1 LILFAFLNVNKPLGL
16 TSHDVVARV
25 RRLLRERNLKHVKVG
40 HAGTLDPLATGVLVV
55 CLGAATRLSEYVMN
69 HDKTYCAS
77 ITLGVET
84 ETYDAEGETVSSVD
98 ASHISRAE
106 VERAL
111 WAYVGDIAQIP
122 PMYSAIKQSGRK
134 LYDLARAGQVVEREP
149 RPVTIHAIKVEE
161 FTADQPVQPTVVC
174 EVKCSAGTYIRSLAH
189 DLGAVLGVGA
199 HLTGLERTAS
209 GEFVVDAAVTL
220 EQLAA
225 AEDWTPFLTDPLDA
239 LASMPQL
246 VLSPSDWEEI
256 SHGRVIP
263 APDTE
268 AGQITAG
275 VMASQLRAILRAD
288 SGQWHPHKVFLPTD
302 LD

>member
-1 LILFAFLNVNKPLGL
+1 MFSFLNINKPLGL

-25 RRLLRERNLKHVKVG
+25 RRMLREHDLKHVKVG

-69 HDKTYCAS
+69 HDKTYRAS

-84 ETYDAEGETVSSVD
+84 ETYDAEGKIVSVVD
-98 ASHISRAE
+98 ASHINRAD

-111 WAYVGDIAQIP
+111 AAYVGEIAQVP
-122 PMYSAIKQSGRK
+122 PMYSAIKQGGKK
-134 LYDLARAGQVVEREP
+134 LYDLARAGQVVERAP
-149 RPVTIHAIKVEE
+149 RPVTIHAITVETFQAIKPE
-161 FTADQPVQPTVVC
+161 SPSVVC
-174 EVKCSAGTYIRSLAH
+174 EIRCSAGTYIRSLAH
-189 DLGAVLGVGA
+189 DLGAALGVGA

-209 GEFVVDAAVTL
+209 GAFAVDDAVTL
-220 EQLAA
+220 EQLVTT
-225 AEDWTPFLTDPLDA
+225 EDWTPLLTAPLDA
-239 LASMPQL
+239 LAEMPRL
-246 VLSPSDWEEI
+246 VLSASDWEEI

-268 AGQITAG
+268 DGQITAG
-275 VMASQLRAILRAD
+275 VMVGELRAILRAD

-302 LD
+302 LN

>member
-1 LILFAFLNVNKPLGL
+1 LFSFLNINKPLGL

-25 RRLLRERNLKHVKVG
+25 RRLLRERDLKHVKVG

-69 HDKTYCAS
+69 HDKTYRAS

-84 ETYDAEGETVSSVD
+84 ETYDAEGDIVSAVD
-98 ASHISRAE
+98 ASQISRAD

-111 WAYVGDIAQIP
+111 SAYVGDIAQIP
-122 PMYSAIKQSGRK
+122 PMYSAIKQNGKK

-149 RPVTIHAIKVEE
+149 RPVTIHAIKIEQY
-161 FTADQPVQPTVVC
+161 TAEGQEHPTVVC

-189 DLGAVLGVGA
+189 DLGAALGVGA

-209 GEFVVDAAVTL
+209 GAFTVDAAVTM
-220 EQLAA
+220 EQLATTEA
-225 AEDWTPFLTDPLDA
+225 WSPFLTDPLDA
-239 LASMPQL
+239 LADIPQL
-246 VLSPSDWEEI
+246 VLSASDWEEI

-275 VMASQLRAILRAD
+275 VLNGQLRAILRAD